1 MANGAIVPRVELTF
15 DAICKNPAMRIIA
28 IIMVIT
34 MKTQT
39 EQIEILTEALRS
51 ILIQDTGDLSDAA
64 FRRYVCQIIATK
76 TLAKVEGGAE

>member
-1 MANGAIVPRVELTF
+1 
-15 DAICKNPAMRIIA
+15 
-28 IIMVIT
+28 

-51 ILIQDTGDLSDAA
+51 ILIQDGGDLNDAA
-64 FRRYVCQIIATK
+64 FRRYVCDVVATK